1 MTKFDDFMK
10 GSLKEV
16 ENLEELF
23 GDYGC
28 QTCEKQTS
36 KAYFNDKELE
46 IIWFCEDEHRSSIK
60 LG

>member
-16 ENLEELF
+16 KNLQELD

-28 QTCEKQTS
+28 QTCDKQTP
-36 KAYFNDKELE
+36 KAYFNEKELE